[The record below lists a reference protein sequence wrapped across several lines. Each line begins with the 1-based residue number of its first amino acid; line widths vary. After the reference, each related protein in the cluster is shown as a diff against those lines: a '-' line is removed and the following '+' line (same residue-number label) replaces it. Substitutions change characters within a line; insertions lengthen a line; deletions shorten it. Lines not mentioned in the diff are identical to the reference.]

1 MLKFTI
7 FLKAE
12 RKLQE
17 ATWVFLVSYL
27 STREEKG
34 QLLQTFQLLDLN
46 GDGKLSRDEL
56 IVGKFEYEKI

>member
-1 MLKFTI
+1 
-7 FLKAE
+7 
-12 RKLQE
+12 
-17 ATWVFLVSYL
+17 VFLVSYL

-56 IVGKFEYEKI
+56 IVGKYEYLEVFC

>member
-1 MLKFTI
+1 MKFTI
-7 FLKAE
+7 FIKAE